1 MEGGHREM
9 RDRAGREKL
18 LSIRELWP
26 QAAVPAV
33 AKSGQKAIDYTP
45 RRTPG
50 MTAVGGRQR
59 ARDRGKATGLL
70 T

>member
-1 MEGGHREM
+1 M
-9 RDRAGREKL
+9 RDKVRGGEL

-45 RRTPG
+45 
-50 MTAVGGRQR
+50 
-59 ARDRGKATGLL
+59 
-70 T
+70 